1 MGNGE
6 SKLDSRDAALDARVG
21 DSARLIGT
29 LRSYDRN
36 DAAVLYFSQYLFFVH
51 FYLPLLSL
59 NSCACAVHN
68 GLDLAFAC
76 H

>member
-6 SKLDSRDAALDARVG
+6 SKLDSRDAALDARVC

-68 GLDLAFAC
+68 GFDLALAC